1 MATSFDITPEKRA
14 TALSFLKRQFFR
26 KTPAVTKAEVDL
38 TGQTAIVTGS
48 NVGLGFE
55 CSRQLLE
62 LGVSKLILAV
72 RNTAK
77 GEAAMEKL
85 VTLLSIKSQTLE
97 VWQLDMSVYESITQ
111 FAERVKTLDR
121 LDIFVHNAGISNQK
135 LHLNPNTGYDEV
147 IQTNYLSSVLLTVLL
162 LPILK
167 GKNSPTSPGRFTL
180 VSSETAAW
188 AAFKEK
194 DKVPLLPEFKKTENH
209 DAPDRYWTSKLLGLL
224 FLSELAKRVPSSVA
238 VVNAANPGMC
248 YGSNLTGDW
257 DGVGAVIFGILNRL
271 IGRSAPL
278 GARALVD
285 GAVRHGPKSHCQY
298 LEDGKLQPMPPLV
311 YSVEGEKIASQLW
324 EETMSELAFA
334 NVAETI
340 KSLST

>member
-14 TALSFLKRQFFR
+14 TALSFLRRQFFR
-26 KTPAVTKAEVDL
+26 KTSVVTKAEVDL
-38 TGQTAIVTGS
+38 SGKTAIVTGA

-72 RNTAK
+72 RNIAK
-77 GEAAMEKL
+77 GEAALERL
-85 VTLLSIKSQTLE
+85 ATRTSLTSQTME
-97 VWQLDMSVYESITQ
+97 VWQLDMSAYDSITQ

-135 LHLNPNTGYDEV
+135 LHLNPKTGYDEV
-147 IQTNYLSSVLLTVLL
+147 IQTNYLSSVLLTVLI

-167 GKNSPTSPGRFTL
+167 DKNSPTSPGRFTL

-194 DKVPLLPEFKKTENH
+194 DQVPILPEFSKTENH

-224 FLSELAKRVPSSVA
+224 WLSELDKRVPSSVA
-238 VVNAANPGMC
+238 VVNAANPGLC
-248 YGSNLTGDW
+248 YGSNLTNNW
-257 DGVGAVIFGILNRL
+257 DGIEGLVFSIMTRL
-271 IGRSAPL
+271 IGRSATL

-285 GAVRHGPKSHCQY
+285 AAVRHGSKSHCQY

-311 YSVEGEKIASQLW
+311 YSAEGKEVASRLW
-324 EETMSELAFA
+324 DETMSELAFA
-334 NVAETI
+334 RVADII
-340 KSLST
+340 KQLSI